1 MSVRNARWEPATTS
15 SDDRPPALRGRALV
29 VIRTVCLTIA
39 VVAIALSIIGQP
51 ARYQEYRTLE
61 VYDHETQAIARE
73 NLDNLGLSAGIYGA
87 YLLTLALLLAFV
99 CFAVGAVIFARRPD
113 EPMALFVALLLV
125 LLGAT
130 FSGAIGAP
138 LGGNPLL
145 NWLQSVMAGVA
156 SQSLILLFFVFPDGR
171 FVPRWTRW
179 VALFSLVVIALASFV
194 PNWQL
199 AFDNWPRLLY
209 ALFLLVLIVTGV
221 VAQIYRYQRI
231 SGYRQRQQTK
241 WVVLGFFAALAG
253 YTIVISLP
261 AISPAFQPGTL
272 AELIAAAA
280 IIGFMLL
287 IPLSFGVAMLRYHL
301 WDIDLVI
308 NRTLVYTVVTG
319 LLLVAYFVLVIG
331 LESLFRAVTGQT
343 AALAIIISTLVVAT
357 LFQPLRARVQRFIDR
372 RFYRRR
378 YDPARTLTEFGT
390 RVRNEIELPAVTNEL
405 ISVVCET
412 MQPASISLWLPPSLS
427 PAETERRDDAARHL
441 AEIRVAGRFMVS

>member
-1 MSVRNARWEPATTS
+1 MRSPDPRWDSVVLANE
-15 SDDRPPALRGRALV
+15 DRPTALRGRSLLV
-29 VIRTVCLTIA
+29 ARVAWLTITA
-39 VVAIALSIIGQP
+39 VAVALSIAGQP
-51 ARYQEYRTLE
+51 ARYREYLDLE
-61 VYDHETQAIARE
+61 ARE
-73 NLDNLGLSAGIYGA
+73 IMRDNLANVGLSVEVYGA
-87 YLLTLALLLAFV
+87 YLLALSLLLALV
-99 CFAVGAVIFARRPD
+99 CFAVAGIIFYRRSD
-113 EPMALFVALLLV
+113 EPMALFVSLLLV

-130 FSGAIGAP
+130 FSGAIGAVGGDNSLLAWFEIF
-138 LGGNPLL
+138 LGGLS
-145 NWLQSVMAGVA
+145 LQLVF
-156 SQSLILLFFVFPDGR
+156 LLFFLFPDGR

-179 VALFSLVVIALASFV
+179 VALTSLIVVLASAI
-194 PNWQL
+194 PGL
-199 AFDNWPRLLY
+199 PLYYDNWTQLPY
-209 ALFLLVLIVTGV
+209 TVFLLVVVMIGV

-231 SGYRQRQQTK
+231 SGYWQRQQTK
-241 WVVLGFFAALAG
+241 WVVLGFVVALVG
-253 YTIVISLP
+253 YSIVASLP
-261 AISPAFQPGTL
+261 AISPAFEPGTFV
-272 AELIAAAA
+272 ELVAAAA

-319 LLLVAYFVLVIG
+319 LLLVAYFVLVIA
-331 LESLFRAVTGQT
+331 LQSLFRALTGQT

-378 YDPARTLTEFGT
+378 YDPARTLTEFGA

-427 PAETERRDDAARHL
+427 PSETERRDDAARHL
-441 AEIRVAGRFMVS
+441 AEIRVSGRFMVS